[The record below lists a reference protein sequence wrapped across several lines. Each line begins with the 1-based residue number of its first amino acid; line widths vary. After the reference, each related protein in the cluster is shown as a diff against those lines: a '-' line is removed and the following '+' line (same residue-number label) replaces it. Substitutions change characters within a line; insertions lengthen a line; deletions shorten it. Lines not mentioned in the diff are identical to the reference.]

1 MAAIIACFSLQE
13 NGKTQDHGVFLDLDS
28 ARLYKPRT
36 PLVSKPLFHNPLLT
50 YQAMTRTSIEAC
62 AKAFVIVLFLLF
74 LYSVY
79 RVAGMIGWV

>member
-1 MAAIIACFSLQE
+1 
-13 NGKTQDHGVFLDLDS
+13 
-28 ARLYKPRT
+28 
-36 PLVSKPLFHNPLLT
+36 
-50 YQAMTRTSIEAC
+50 MTRTSIEAC